1 MRESTASG
9 DTKVLGYPATTST
22 TSSHRHHHTRIT
34 ATPRYPHQQQQLHR
48 STTNNAEIVSLPSMN
63 IEMPEN
69 MITRSSPCNSISSSS
84 MSSSSSSNGS
94 AIAIT
99 GHHNL
104 RSNTS
109 SPSSKS
115 SSSSS
120 SSSHAFQA
128 QWLFFSNSRW
138 IPLDTQSHS
147 KLERTLQLGGVF
159 VDIQDSHFP
168 DVQRIRVFPGADYL
182 SYLGIRYRISRVL
195 LPAL

>member
-1 MRESTASG
+1 MRESTSSG
-9 DTKVLGYPATTST
+9 DTKVLNYPATTH
-22 TSSHRHHHTRIT
+22 HRS
-34 ATPRYPHQQQQLHR
+34 TPRYPHQLQQHYR
-48 STTNNAEIVSLPSMN
+48 NTVNNADDNNIVSLPSMN
-63 IEMPEN
+63 IKMPEDILPRPN
-69 MITRSSPCNSISSSS
+69 SCISTSTSSTSSSNSSSNTSSTNNSNIYSISRPHSNTLPL
-84 MSSSSSSNGS
+84 SSSSSS
-94 AIAIT
+94 AT
-99 GHHNL
+99 
-104 RSNTS
+104 
-109 SPSSKS
+109 PS
-115 SSSSS
+115 
-120 SSSHAFQA
+120 FQA